1 MKMKMA
7 STLSLCLCLAL
18 SAPAQAAIADQKQAS
33 APLPA
38 VSTATDD
45 AAAPETPQR
54 ARRSRL
60 ADPEPGAR
68 PALKL
73 SAFYQVSEPDVS
85 RKDHCLKYTGTR
97 TRRDES
103 GKGACTIGGGQ
114 VFIPER

>member
-1 MKMKMA
+1 MKMA
-7 STLSLCLCLAL
+7 STLSLSLGLAL
-18 SAPAQAAIADQKQAS
+18 SAPVHAAIADQKQSS

-38 VSTATDD
+38 VNAATDEV
-45 AAAPETPQR
+45 AAPETPQR

-60 ADPEPGAR
+60 ADPEPDAR

-73 SAFYQVSEPDVS
+73 SAFYQVSEPDMS

-97 TRRDES
+97 TRREES